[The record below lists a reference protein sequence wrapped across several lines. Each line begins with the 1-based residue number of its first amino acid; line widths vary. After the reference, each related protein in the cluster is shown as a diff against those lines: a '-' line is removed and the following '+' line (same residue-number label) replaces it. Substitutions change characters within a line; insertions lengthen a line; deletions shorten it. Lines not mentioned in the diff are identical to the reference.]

1 MAGRADVIIKIL
13 SDTNDF
19 DMDGV
24 KKQLA
29 ETRLVSESLSQAL
42 YNVKTFL
49 VLGGTSLAALTLP
62 SILASKAVSSLDT
75 NLKMAAANADDPRFK
90 SSFDDMVTRVR
101 NLSTQYGR
109 SASDV
114 SAAVLELAKAGRDYV
129 ETFEMLE
136 PITQLAIANN
146 MDVATSVDIM
156 NKAYTLFGDKVSSMA
171 ELADM
176 VQAAVAASPLD
187 VTDIPSMLQYVGSS
201 AALGD
206 LDPSEFFAMAAS
218 LSSIA
223 APFGENFGTLM
234 SRMMADRK
242 RFNRL
247 MGEEIVSD
255 ELQINWSRFVEK
267 VKEFANDP
275 ASGKFAELMSLWG
288 VRASRVELQIAA
300 IAEDYPRMV
309 ELVKNS
315 NGVLKDASDEARV
328 SFEALWGQIEAA
340 LLAPF
345 ADATVMEEFRVA
357 LAGIKEALSSP
368 DFISAVQTLI
378 MTSAQFV
385 QNNAYFLIE
394 TVTNLV
400 ELFNDLTPALEPLA
414 RSFVVLVNILS
425 QVPAPILEMIA
436 VMVVMRKMTPDFI
449 VDLLKMEL
457 SVKNLTRSATLAY
470 ASFGMLFAG
479 ISIFL
484 SSTDPAVRAIGFL
497 VTALGSLIA
506 AIWAYNAAMAFM
518 ATLTNPIAG
527 ASKIAAGIA
536 AATGVAALAGSMA
549 LLAGATTPP
558 KIPSS
563 QYPLGSRDIR
573 DILAG
578 TTTSPKVPPSQSPS
592 ESTDMLAGTT
602 TPPVAPPPSSPSEN
616 EWSNATI
623 QYFDNHYI
631 NIPPG
636 APPLPSPSDND
647 WNNAPVQYFDNRNIN
662 IYEADKDDV
671 DEALLASGVPKGVVK

>member
-1 MAGRADVIIKIL
+1 
-13 SDTNDF
+13 
-19 DMDGV
+19 
-24 KKQLA
+24 
-29 ETRLVSESLSQAL
+29 
-42 YNVKTFL
+42 
-49 VLGGTSLAALTLP
+49 
-62 SILASKAVSSLDT
+62 
-75 NLKMAAANADDPRFK
+75 MAAANADDPRFK
-90 SSFDDMVTRVR
+90 SSFDDMVARVR

-234 SRMMADRK
+234 SRMMADRE

-267 VKEFANDP
+267 VKEFADDS

-345 ADATVMEEFRVA
+345 ADTTVMEELRVA
-357 LAGIKEALSSP
+357 LDGIKEVLTTP

-378 MTSAQFV
+378 ITSAQFV
-385 QNNAYFLIE
+385 QNNAYSLIE
-394 TVTNLV
+394 VVTNLV

-457 SVKNLTRSATLAY
+457 SVKT
-470 ASFGMLFAG
+470 
-479 ISIFL
+479 
-484 SSTDPAVRAIGFL
+484 
-497 VTALGSLIA
+497 
-506 AIWAYNAAMAFM
+506 
-518 ATLTNPIAG
+518 
-527 ASKIAAGIA
+527 
-536 AATGVAALAGSMA
+536 
-549 LLAGATTPP
+549 
-558 KIPSS
+558 
-563 QYPLGSRDIR
+563 
-573 DILAG
+573 
-578 TTTSPKVPPSQSPS
+578 
-592 ESTDMLAGTT
+592 
-602 TPPVAPPPSSPSEN
+602 
-616 EWSNATI
+616 
-623 QYFDNHYI
+623 
-631 NIPPG
+631 
-636 APPLPSPSDND
+636 
-647 WNNAPVQYFDNRNIN
+647 
-662 IYEADKDDV
+662 
-671 DEALLASGVPKGVVK
+671 